1 MERKMNV
8 DEWIKK
14 LEEACEKFGYQ
25 SQFLETKKMF
35 YNDST

>member
-14 LEEACEKFGYQ
+14 LEEACEKVR
-25 SQFLETKKMF
+25 LPKPVPRNKK
-35 YNDST
+35 DVL